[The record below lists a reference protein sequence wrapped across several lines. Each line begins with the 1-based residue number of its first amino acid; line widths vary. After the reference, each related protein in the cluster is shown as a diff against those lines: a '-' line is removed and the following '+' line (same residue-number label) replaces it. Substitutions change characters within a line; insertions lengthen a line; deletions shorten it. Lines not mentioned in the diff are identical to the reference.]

1 MNIKDKIVYN
11 ICQRVYFP
19 ITDEH
24 GQFRLMETRIVAV
37 EEERMSIYSFA
48 YYVYVKDTLYR
59 LHYDDLFLSPV
70 EFCKAVNSR
79 VVRL

>member
-1 MNIKDKIVYN
+1 MNNKDKIIYK

-19 ITDEH
+19 ITDGH

-59 LHYDDLFLSPV
+59 VHYDDLFASPA
-70 EFCKAVNSR
+70 EFCEAVDSR